1 MTVGAL
7 IKQTVSSIAP
17 VYPTVYTGPED
28 HYFVYDIEDDRGD
41 EFGDDDPD
49 VIHYWIR
56 LKYYY
61 PSGENQTDK
70 RNTVRDLL
78 FGAGF
83 TFADITLLDV
93 PEDGFDGLAW
103 QCEYIAERE

>member
-7 IKQTVSSIAP
+7 IKQTVSDIAD
-17 VYPTVYTGPED
+17 VYPSVYTGTAD

-41 EFGDDDPD
+41 DFGDDDPD
-49 VIHYWIR
+49 VLHYWVR

-61 PSGENQTDK
+61 PSGENQQRM
-70 RNTVRDLL
+70 RNTVRNLL

-83 TFADITLLDV
+83 TFATITQLDV
-93 PEDGFDGLAW
+93 PEDGTAGLAW
-103 QCEYIAERE
+103 ECEYIAERE